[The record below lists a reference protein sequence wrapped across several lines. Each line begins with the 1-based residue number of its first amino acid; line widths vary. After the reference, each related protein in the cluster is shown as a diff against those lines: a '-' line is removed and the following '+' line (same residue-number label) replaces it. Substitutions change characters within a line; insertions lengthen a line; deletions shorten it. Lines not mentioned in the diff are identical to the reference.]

1 MRILVAN
8 DGVNDAGGVQAYLDS
23 VLAPLEAI
31 GHEIALVS
39 QDADRK
45 APVSSRVRFHVGGA
59 SLGRDLEPI
68 RRWRPDVCYS
78 HNMRDLA
85 VDAGL
90 MTVAPVV
97 KFMHG
102 YFGTCVGGLKMHAFP
117 TPVACDRTFGVACAA
132 LYLPRRCGR
141 LSPAAMVRD
150 FRWSVSQRDLLARYA
165 AIVVASGH
173 MRREYTNNGV
183 PASRLHTNPLF
194 PTRAVEQGPRRS
206 PVEPHVAFL
215 GRMTPLK
222 GGDLLV
228 RAVARA
234 SSRLGRPVELT
245 MIGDGPQR
253 HQWEALAHRLGVRA
267 TFTGWLAGA
276 ARWPH
281 VANAS
286 VLAISSVW
294 PEPFGLVGLEAAALG
309 VPSIATDTGGIS
321 EWLRDEVNGV
331 LVPTPASAATFGDRL
346 ASLLSS
352 PSRLEALGAGA
363 TRRACEMSV
372 DAHVARLTAV
382 LQAVRT
388 EGNA

>member
-8 DGVNDAGGVQAYLDS
+8 DGANDAGGVQAYLDS
-23 VLAPLEAI
+23 VLTPLEAI

-39 QDADRK
+39 ENAARS
-45 APVSSRVRFHVGGA
+45 AAVSSRVRFHVGGA
-59 SLGRDLEPI
+59 TLARDLEPI
-68 RRWRPDVCYS
+68 RRWQPDVCYS
-78 HNMRDLA
+78 HNMRDLS

-117 TPVACDRTFGVACAA
+117 TPVSCDRTFGIACAA

-173 MRREYTNNGV
+173 MRREYENNGAPV
-183 PASRLHTNPLF
+183 SRLHTNPLF
-194 PTRAVEQGPRRS
+194 PTRTVERERRRS
-206 PVEPHVAFL
+206 PAEPRVVFL
-215 GRMTPLK
+215 GRMTALK

-245 MIGDGPQR
+245 MVGDGPQR
-253 HQWEALAHRLGVRA
+253 HEWEALAHRLGVRA

-281 VANAS
+281 VADAS
-286 VLAISSVW
+286 ILAISSVW

-309 VPSIATDTGGIS
+309 VPAIATDTGGIS
-321 EWLRDEVNGV
+321 EWLHHDVNGV
-331 LVPTPASAATFGDRL
+331 LVPTPASASTFGDRL
-346 ASLLSS
+346 AALLSD
-352 PSRLEALGAGA
+352 PERLDALGAGA
-363 TRRACEMSV
+363 SKRACEMSV
-372 DAHVARLTAV
+372 DAHVSRLAAV